1 MMADRILAFG
11 GNPANVVIWGGSA
24 GGGSVSLQLT
34 AGGAYDDPPFAAAI
48 PEYPWWVSRSTT
60 NANMLTLLAGGNLSS
75 TPAVRRYNSRT
86 P

>member
-1 MMADRILAFG
+1 MIADRTLAFG

-48 PEYPWWVSRSTT
+48 PEYPW
-60 NANMLTLLAGGNLSS
+60 
-75 TPAVRRYNSRT
+75 
-86 P
+86 